1 MTFLRVTLASAL
13 VLGAGILSVEMSPAE
28 AQQARP
34 QVRTQPNAG
43 RINLPANVARIP
55 SAPARPAVAT
65 TPARP
70 TVAARPAAQPQIVRQ
85 NAVAPRP
92 SPANRTGIVAGG
104 AGNIVAG
111 GAGNLRSR

>member
-55 SAPARPAVAT
+55 SAPARP
-65 TPARP
+65 
-70 TVAARPAAQPQIVRQ
+70 VAARPAVAATPAARPQIVRQ

-92 SPANRTGIVAGG
+92 APTSSGRLLANDGASFRGLVGNAGG
-104 AGNIVAG
+104 T
-111 GAGNLRSR
+111 LRR